1 METADMLDVL
11 HYFFEQDN
19 EYTSAE
25 LAQTR
30 SGVRTRLYD
39 IFYGTTYN
47 YSHKEENSQG
57 FSDGDDFSD
66 ITPVDPMKNQTV
78 KPFVPATDVSALGK
92 ILDGPV
98 G

>member
-1 METADMLDVL
+1 METSDMLDVI

-25 LAQTR
+25 LAHTR

-39 IFYGTTYN
+39 IFYGTTYG
-47 YSHKEENSQG
+47 YSYQERSGQD
-57 FSDGDDFSD
+57 FSDDDDFSD

-78 KPFVPATDVSALGK
+78 KPFVPATDVSALGN